1 MINAALEKHIKIFAD
16 DKARQ
21 AAIAKK
27 KAEEAQKASE
37 KKKPEVVKNV
47 VESES

>member
-1 MINAALEKHIKIFAD
+1 MRRKTDLYTQETSARTMINAALDKQIKLFND

-27 KAEEAQKASE
+27 KAEEA
-37 KKKPEVVKNV
+37 
-47 VESES
+47 

>member
-1 MINAALEKHIKIFAD
+1 MRRKTDLYTKESEARSMVNAALDRNIKLFND

-27 KAEEAQKASE
+27 KAEEA
-37 KKKPEVVKNV
+37 
-47 VESES
+47 

>member
-1 MINAALEKHIKIFAD
+1 MINAALDKQIKLFND

-27 KAEEAQKASE
+27 KAEEA
-37 KKKPEVVKNV
+37 
-47 VESES
+47 

>member
-1 MINAALEKHIKIFAD
+1 MRRKTDLYTKEENSRAMINAALEKHIKLFND

-27 KAEEAQKASE
+27 KAEES
-37 KKKPEVVKNV
+37 
-47 VESES
+47 